1 MGRVPRDPFTSPQNR
16 DWMKKVLY
24 LSGRDGWEKLYA
36 RAGKMEKTW
45 AAIFQVDQFNNQ
57 LFCCILLM
65 RFSRMLDI
73 FNEFV
78 VIIRTLTRKHLEYA
92 LCGGLALA
100 VYDIPRATLDIDL
113 LILSDQM
120 EQVEQALHNLGY
132 ILKSAP
138 MKFHEGDVEIIRLSK
153 RDPDSEDLLSVDL
166 LKVTAA
172 LEEIWQNRRSF
183 ELEGGEVAVVSKEGL
198 IAMKQ
203 LRGSGQDRDDISK
216 LLGSEE

>member
-1 MGRVPRDPFTSPQNR
+1 MVGSSGGPVWWTRLVEMGKP
-16 DWMKKVLY
+16 
-24 LSGRDGWEKLYA
+24 
-36 RAGKMEKTW
+36 W
-45 AAIFQVDQFNNQ
+45 AAIYRADQFNNQ

-65 RFSRMLDI
+65 RFCRMLDI

-78 VIIRTLTRKHLEYA
+78 AIIRTLTRKHLEYA

-100 VYDIPRATLDIDL
+100 VYDIPRATLDIDF

-120 EQVEQALHNLGY
+120 EQVEQVLHNLGY

-153 RDPDSEDLLSVDL
+153 KDPDSEDLLSVDL

-183 ELEGGEVAVVSKEGL
+183 ELEGGVVTVVSKEGL

-216 LLGSEE
+216 LLESEV